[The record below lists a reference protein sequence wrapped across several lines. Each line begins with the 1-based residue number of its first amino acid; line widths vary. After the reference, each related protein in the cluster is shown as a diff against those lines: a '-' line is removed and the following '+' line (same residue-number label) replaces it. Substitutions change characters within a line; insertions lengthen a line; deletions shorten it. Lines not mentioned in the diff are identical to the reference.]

1 MQRAEFILEGRVQG
15 VGLRYLIQEEASRR
29 RINGYVRNLE
39 NGTVELVCEG
49 RREDI
54 DGLLESARAFQDPV
68 MIENVKSKYSEGAAQ
83 YTTFSITH
91 DGLEDEVLNNMP
103 KDQALIKMIHTLV
116 DETTKGFSTGSMY
129 LRSINSKQDQMLDK
143 QDQMLDKQD
152 QMLDKQD
159 QMLDKQDQ
167 TIGAIHE
174 LSSNVK
180 DMLDS
185 RFQRLENDVAKIKTK
200 LEI

>member
-15 VGLRYLIQEEASRR
+15 VGLRDLIQEEAARR
-29 RINGYVRNLE
+29 RINGYVKNLE
-39 NGTVELVCEG
+39 NGTVEVVCEG

-54 DGLLESARAFQDPV
+54 DGLLESARALKDPV
-68 MIENVKSKYSEGAAQ
+68 VIENVKSQYSEGEARYAA
-83 YTTFSITH
+83 FRITH
-91 DGLEDEVLNNMP
+91 DGLEDEALKSMP
-103 KDQALIKMIHTLV
+103 KDQALLKVMHTLV

-152 QMLDKQD
+152 QML
-159 QMLDKQDQ
+159 
-167 TIGAIHE
+167 GAIHD
-174 LSSNVK
+174 LSSNVR